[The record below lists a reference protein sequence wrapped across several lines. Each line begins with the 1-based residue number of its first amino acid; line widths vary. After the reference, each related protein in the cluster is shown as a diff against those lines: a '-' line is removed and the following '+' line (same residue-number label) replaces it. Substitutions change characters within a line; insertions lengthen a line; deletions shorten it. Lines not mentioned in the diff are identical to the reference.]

1 MRPKRSTTSR
11 RSILLFVVP
20 RLANLVARARKRAV
34 AATGVILLALG
45 LLSMHGLTLPD
56 GRSGSQRTERLMAAM
71 ARPAIGH
78 EPAADQGSMGKHDS
92 NQCVA
97 TLANERLPRPQQMS
111 TTVEAA
117 LGSANGVP
125 PAGFLRL
132 RDPPSERD
140 RLSLVGVLRR

>member
-11 RSILLFVVP
+11 PTILLVVVP
-20 RLANLVARARKRAV
+20 RLANRVARARKRAV

-45 LLSMHGLTLPD
+45 LISMHGLTLPD
-56 GRSGSQRTERLMAAM
+56 VRNGSQRTERLMAAM
-71 ARPAIGH
+71 PRPGIGH
-78 EPAADQGSMGKHDS
+78 EPAADQGSMGNHDS

-97 TLANERLPRPQQMS
+97 TLANERLPRPQQMA